1 LFRGAEIVPLFCN
14 YFPKIPSKNHIDA
27 IHSVEAMMEK
37 TQYPCYTE
45 NGGDNGMSALRY
57 TFMNDTLFKM
67 LFTKHPVLLKRL
79 TSELLGISYDSIE
92 KFAITNPDIP
102 PDVRDEKFCRLDINM
117 TVDGQ
122 FVDLEIQV
130 ANEGNYPERSL
141 YYWARDYSSGL
152 KAGQD
157 YIDLPR
163 TVHISIVA
171 FKMFDCEDFHS
182 EFQLLEVQRHVQLTD
197 KQVLHYFELPKLP
210 KEINREDEL
219 KLWLHLFHAE
229 TEEDIVKIA
238 AMEVPIMEEAIG
250 AYKQLTATDEFKE
263 LERLREKARHDE
275 ASALRHARQ
284 EGEKQECEKWQNVV
298 AEKDMLIAKLQAQLN
313 GSI

>member
-1 LFRGAEIVPLFCN
+1 
-14 YFPKIPSKNHIDA
+14 
-27 IHSVEAMMEK
+27 MEK
-37 TQYPCYTE
+37 TQSLCYTE
-45 NGGDNGMSALRY
+45 NGGDNGMSVLRY

-67 LFTKHPVLLKRL
+67 LFTKYPELLKRL
-79 TSELLGISYDSIE
+79 TSELLGISYDSIGE
-92 KFAITNPDIP
+92 FAITNPDIP
-102 PDVRDEKFCRLDINM
+102 PDAKDEKFCRLDINM

-122 FVDLEIQV
+122 LVDLEIQV
-130 ANEGNYPERSL
+130 ADEGDYPERSL

-171 FKMFDCEDFHS
+171 FKMFDCQDFHS
-182 EFQLLEVQRHVQLTD
+182 EFQLLEVQRHVPLTD

-210 KEINREDEL
+210 KEMNREDEL

-229 TEEDIVKIA
+229 TEEDIDTIA
-238 AMEVPIMEEAIG
+238 AMEVPVMEEAIG

-263 LERLREKARHDE
+263 LERLRERARHNE
-275 ASALRHARQ
+275 AAALRHARQ
-284 EGEKQECEKWQNVV
+284 QGEKQANEKWQTII
-298 AEKDMLIAKLQAQLN
+298 AEKDAENEKLRAQLAKLQGN
-313 GSI
+313 T